1 MKVYLSCVLALLV
14 AAALHA
20 GSSTGP
26 ANEPLARLTHCAAKA
41 DQAALAAHSKASS
54 FAPHPASQSRVYG
67 APIQPR
73 ILKAR
78 PKKKPQL
85 TSAPL
90 PAS

>member
-1 MKVYLSCVLALLV
+1 MKAYLSCVLTLLM

-20 GSSTGP
+20 GSSTASGY
-26 ANEPLARLTHCAAKA
+26 EPLARLTHCAAKA
-41 DQAALAAHSKASS
+41 DPAALAAHSKASS

-67 APIQPR
+67 APIQSR
-73 ILKAR
+73 ILKSR

-85 TSAPL
+85 TSTPL